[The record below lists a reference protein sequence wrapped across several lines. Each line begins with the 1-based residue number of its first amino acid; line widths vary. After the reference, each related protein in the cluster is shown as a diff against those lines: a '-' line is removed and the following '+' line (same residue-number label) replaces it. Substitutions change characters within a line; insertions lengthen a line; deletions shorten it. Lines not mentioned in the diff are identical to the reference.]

1 MRFMIIRKADAE
13 TEAGALP
20 SRELM
25 DAMMAYNEEMVD
37 AGVML
42 SGDGLRPSKHGFRV
56 EFSGGKPTIVDGPFT
71 ESKELIAGYSIIKV
85 SSREEALEWV
95 KRWPAEDA
103 GGRARLEVRQLI
115 EPEDF
120 GDAFTADMQRHEE
133 LMREQAARNP

>member
-1 MRFMIIRKADAE
+1 MRFMIIRKADPE
-13 TEAGALP
+13 TEASALP

-25 DAMMAYNEEMVD
+25 GAMMAYNQEMVD

-42 SGDGLRPSKHGFRV
+42 SGDGLRPSKHGFRI
-56 EFSGGKPTIVDGPFT
+56 EFSGGKPRIIDGPFT
-71 ESKELIAGYSIIKV
+71 ETKELIAGYSIIKV

-103 GGRARLEVRQLI
+103 NGRVRLEVRQLI

-133 LMREQAARNP
+133 LMREQAARNA

>member
-25 DAMMAYNEEMVD
+25 DAMMAYNQEMVD

-42 SGDGLRPSKHGFRV
+42 AGDGLRPSKHGFRV
-56 EFSGGKPTIVDGPFT
+56 EFSSGKPTIVDGPFA
-71 ESKELIAGYSIIKV
+71 ESKELIAGYSIIEV
-85 SSREEALEWV
+85 NSREEAMQWV

-133 LMREQAARNP
+133 LMREQAARNA